1 MCLAYNDSLIGE
13 WEASDAPL
21 LLNHSDFRI
30 EALGNASDMEAFQ
43 SPPHVDIFDGCN
55 HPRGFVSPSTHLCGK
70 TKSMT
75 WTAVLTLVAVASLG
89 AWLDLYLKKR
99 RGKTDER
106 EYENSRNERNADI
119 TFQEWKKERD
129 RERER
134 ERKLPWEERR
144 RLRSQRGGS
153 RNP

>member
-1 MCLAYNDSLIGE
+1 MSFAYNDSLIGE

-30 EALGNASDMEAFQ
+30 EARGNASDMEAFQ
-43 SPPHVDIFDGCN
+43 SPPHVY
-55 HPRGFVSPSTHLCGK
+55 FVSPSTPLCGK

-75 WTAVLTLVAVASLG
+75 WTTVLTLVTVASLG
-89 AWLDLYLKKR
+89 AGLDLYFRKR
-99 RGKTDER
+99 RAKTDKR
-106 EYENSRNERNADI
+106 EYENSQNECNSHI

-129 RERER
+129 GER
-134 ERKLPWEERR
+134 RKLPREERR
-144 RLRSQRGGS
+144 WLRSRRGGS